1 MAASPSPERRADR
14 LAGIPTTIFATMS
27 ALAVRTGSVN
37 LGQGFPDSD
46 GPRAVLDA
54 AARALFEGHN
64 QYPPGPGIPA
74 LRAAV
79 AEHQRRHYG
88 LELDPDTQVLIT
100 TGCTEA
106 IAGAILGL
114 INPGDEVI
122 VLEPY
127 YDSYVAMLQMTG
139 GVRRPVTLRPP
150 EFRLDLDEVRAAL
163 TPRTRFL
170 LINTPHN
177 PTGSV
182 LNPTELAALAE
193 IAVAH
198 DLIAITDEVYEHLTY
213 DGHRHLPLATLP
225 GMAERTLTL
234 SSIGKSYSVTGWK
247 IGWACG
253 PADLV
258 GSVMAAKQWLSYV
271 SGGPLQP
278 AAAYALEHQPHW
290 PRELARE
297 LAGRRDLLAEGLADL
312 GLNPA
317 PVQGGYFLLTDVG
330 PLGWPDGME
339 FCLALPERAG
349 VVAIPA
355 QVFYDDAEAGRTL
368 VRWTFCKSTDTIAE
382 ALHRLRRSELTHS

>member
-225 GMAERTLTL
+225 GMAERTLTI
-234 SSIGKSYSVTGWK
+234 SSAGKTFSATGWK
-247 IGWACG
+247 VGWVTG
-253 PADLV
+253 PAPAV
-258 GSVMAAKQWLSYV
+258 AAVRAVKQFLTFV
-271 SGGPLQP
+271 SAGPFQP
-278 AAAYALEHQPHW
+278 AVATA
-290 PRELARE
+290 
-297 LAGRRDLLAEGLADL
+297 
-312 GLNPA
+312 
-317 PVQGGYFLLTDVG
+317 
-330 PLGWPDGME
+330 
-339 FCLALPERAG
+339 LALPDAVYADLASSLQGKRDLVCAALESVGLPVSSPQGTYFVIADLASLAVGASGVALCEELVRRCG
-349 VVAIPA
+349 VVGIPVS
-355 QVFYDDAEAGRTL
+355 VFHDDVTAAPTL
-368 VRWTFCKSTDTIAE
+368 VRFAVCKRDEVLRE
-382 ALHRLRRSELTHS
+382 AVRRIGALRP